1 MHLGLIWKK
10 LNDNKYKS
18 IHDAADDVR
27 LLQRNY
33 VEDDSNQVFRGESI
47 ERSAHLMG
55 YNFNIKFEELCKQY
69 AVADK
74 SSIPSGSDDDAAPTT
89 WPWPPASEKSKNS
102 EHDDSEDDDSE
113 HDDSD
118 SDSEHAAPSTGAQM
132 LRKHFSDLVQEKK
145 MSTREYGYGSTSTYT
160 DEEYEILAEVLR
172 KTSTMVQ
179 LRLGSA
185 ANLRN
190 DKFRIAL
197 AQNRTITRLYV
208 GNGLSRDE
216 KFNINDATALA
227 AVIKE
232 NTALEIIE
240 LSGRTGDLGAKVLAK
255 ALSVNSSLKR
265 LDLGDDAGKK
275 PCGRISDEGA
285 KAIAIALTANT
296 ALQEI
301 DLSYN
306 NIKSEGVKA
315 LGKALKKNKTLLS
328 INLRKNKLGDE
339 GVEAIAGA
347 LKENTTL
354 QKLNLA
360 SNQIS
365 DHGGQL
371 LLEAVRKNLRSSL
384 QSINLINNKRL
395 KTDTHEKIV
404 RWIENPDFAELRKT
418 IVHLRKKNKKLRI
431 ENGKLLSENK
441 DKGTASTETEAGE
454 SHQTIAQLQ
463 DTLPQIHVQ
472 DPKFHKR
479 LQFIEKYRLQAL
491 GVNIDSHR
499 RGVINVSSTPTTALA
514 VLRSNQQRRQELAEK
529 DEEIASLK
537 AIMKKIGNMINGK
550 DEDVVEIGRTTD
562 KEKKLQSAIDE
573 QKQEIE
579 SLKEKLKNSR
589 PIDKVDLTSSSDVD
603 SVVED
608 RPCKRRRTKSNLA
621 IALEQSHQMV
631 KVKQEANQRAATAQA
646 DLDVARREKQDVEED
661 LEDANILVT
670 QQAVA
675 TDVWLGRF
683 DELFELARAA
693 GVDGRRLSEIR
704 YRPLSNGV

>member
-1 MHLGLIWKK
+1 MI
-10 LNDNKYKS
+10 KYKS

-27 LLQRNY
+27 ILQRNDGDY
-33 VEDDSNQVFRGESI
+33 SGQVIWGESEII
-47 ERSAHLMG
+47 ERSAHLMVD
-55 YNFNIKFEELCKQY
+55 YFNRKFEELCKQY
-69 AVADK
+69 AVSDK
-74 SSIPSGSDDDAAPTT
+74 SPIPSGIDDDAASTI
-89 WPWPPASEKSKNS
+89 WPPASEKSKNS
-102 EHDDSEDDDSE
+102 EHDDSE
-113 HDDSD
+113 HDD
-118 SDSEHAAPSTGAQM
+118 AAPSTGAQM
-132 LRKHFSDLVQEKK
+132 LRKNFSNLVEEKE
-145 MSTREYGYGSTSTYT
+145 MRTRSYGYGLTYT

-172 KTSTMVQ
+172 KTSTMVH
-179 LRLGSA
+179 LVLGCA
-185 ANLRN
+185 TILRN

-197 AQNRTITRLYV
+197 VQNRTITRLYV
-208 GNGLSRDE
+208 GNGLSLG
-216 KFNINDATALA
+216 KNFNINDATALA

-232 NTALEIIE
+232 NTTLQTIE
-240 LSGRTGDLGAKVLAK
+240 LGGRIGDLGAKVVAK
-255 ALSVNSSLKR
+255 ALMTNSSLKR
-265 LDLGDDAGKK
+265 LDLGDDAGKQ

-285 KAIAIALTANT
+285 KAIAKALTVNT

-306 NIKSEGVKA
+306 IIESEGGKA
-315 LGKALKKNKTLLS
+315 LAKALKKNKTLLS
-328 INLRKNKLGDE
+328 INLRKNKLGDV

-360 SNQIS
+360 SNQIC

-384 QSINLINNKRL
+384 QSVKLGNNLRL
-395 KTDTHEKIV
+395 GRETYDRIV
-404 RWIENPDFAELRKT
+404 RWIENPDIVELRKT
-418 IVHLRKKNKKLRI
+418 IVHLGKKNKKLRI

-441 DKGTASTETEAGE
+441 DKGTASTETEAGD

-463 DTLPQIHVQ
+463 DTLPPIHGQ
-472 DPKFHKR
+472 DPKVHKR

-499 RGVINVSSTPTTALA
+499 RGVINVSSTPRTALE

-537 AIMKKIGNMINGK
+537 AIMKKIGNMVNGK
-550 DEDVVEIGRTTD
+550 DEDVIEIGRSTD

-589 PIDKVDLTSSSDVD
+589 PIDKVNLTSSSEGDA
-603 SVVED
+603 VVED

-646 DLDVARREKQDVEED
+646 DLEVARREKQDVEED

-675 TDVWLGRF
+675 TDVWQGRF

-693 GVDGRRLSEIR
+693 GVDGKILSEIR

>member
-1 MHLGLIWKK
+1 MHMCLGLIWKK

-18 IHDAADDVR
+18 INDAADDVR
-27 LLQRNY
+27 LLQSSYSLVQTNDGDY
-33 VEDDSNQVFRGESI
+33 SGQVIWGECEII
-47 ERSAHLMG
+47 ERSAHLMVE
-55 YNFNIKFEELCKQY
+55 YFDVKFEELCKQY
-69 AVADK
+69 AVAVK
-74 SSIPSGSDDDAAPTT
+74 SSIPSGSNDDAASTT
-89 WPWPPASEKSKNS
+89 WPPASEKSKNS
-102 EHDDSEDDDSE
+102 EHDESE
-113 HDDSD
+113 HDD
-118 SDSEHAAPSTGAQM
+118 AAPSTGAQM
-132 LRKHFSDLVQEKK
+132 LRKNFSNLVEEKE
-145 MSTREYGYGSTSTYT
+145 MRTRSYGYGLTYT

-172 KTSTMVQ
+172 KTSTMVH
-179 LRLGSA
+179 LVLGCA
-185 ANLRN
+185 TILRN

-197 AQNRTITRLYV
+197 VQNRTITRLYV
-208 GNGLSRDE
+208 GNGLSLG
-216 KFNINDATALA
+216 KNFNINDATALA

-232 NTALEIIE
+232 NKTLQTIE
-240 LSGRTGDLGAKVLAK
+240 LGGRIGDLGAKVVAK
-255 ALSVNSSLKR
+255 ALMTNSSLKR
-265 LDLGDDAGKK
+265 LDLGDDAGKQ

-285 KAIAIALTANT
+285 KAIAKALTVNT

-306 NIKSEGVKA
+306 IIESEGGTA
-315 LGKALKKNKTLLS
+315 LAKALKKNKTLLS
-328 INLRKNKLGDE
+328 INLRKNKLGDV

-360 SNQIS
+360 SNQIC

-384 QSINLINNKRL
+384 QSVKLGNNLRL
-395 KTDTHEKIV
+395 GRETYDRIV
-404 RWIENPDFAELRKT
+404 SLIENPDTVELRKT
-418 IVHLRKKNKKLRI
+418 IVHLRKKNKKLRV

-441 DKGTASTETEAGE
+441 DEGTASTETEAE
-454 SHQTIAQLQ
+454 DSRQDVAQLQ
-463 DTLPQIHVQ
+463 DTLPPIHVQ

-499 RGVINVSSTPTTALA
+499 RGVITVSSTPRTALE
-514 VLRSNQQRRQELAEK
+514 VLRSNQQRRQLAEK

-537 AIMKKIGNMINGK
+537 AIMKKIGNMVNGK
-550 DEDVVEIGRTTD
+550 DEDAIEIGRSTD
-562 KEKKLQSAIDE
+562 KGKKLQSAIDE

-589 PIDKVDLTSSSDVD
+589 PIDKVDLTSSSDGD

-646 DLDVARREKQDVEED
+646 DLEVARREKQDVEED

-675 TDVWLGRF
+675 TDVWQGRF